1 MRSGGGVFSRPPHI
15 ASGEMMRKGKLKPE
29 VRKKIIIRIGDLIEW
44 HCKACEHNQS
54 NMNLS
59 QIQYCRK
66 HCEIGQELARLGR
79 MLEGKERGEIEMV
92 KFKITKEAYEAMKK
106 EGKTDKFIADYFG
119 VTQATLSYHKK
130 KWEAQD
136 AQVEVKEEKTD
147 SVAEYES
154 LIAELKKQIT
164 EYESAIKKL
173 THANEELRA
182 ELNEVVSQRDSL
194 NAACEDVENEL
205 AQCKESFVE
214 AARTIQQLQGEKEH
228 AHREISKLKDELVR
242 IDSELQN
249 YKEELE
255 VAVQENERLESQNRK
270 LRKLLEVAI
279 EM

>member
-1 MRSGGGVFSRPPHI
+1 
-15 ASGEMMRKGKLKPE
+15 MRKGKLKPE

-59 QIQYCRK
+59 RIQYCRK

-79 MLEGKERGEIEMV
+79 ILEGKERGEIEMA
-92 KFKITKEAYEAMKK
+92 KITKEAYESMKK

-147 SVAEYES
+147 SVAEYERVMKV
-154 LIAELKKQIT
+154 LRKQVAERDDAIALLKERIAELEKAAQEKD
-164 EYESAIKKL
+164 AL
-173 THANEELRA
+173 H
-182 ELNEVVSQRDSL
+182 
-194 NAACEDVENEL
+194 AACEDVESEL
-205 AQCKESFVE
+205 EQCKKSFAE
-214 AARTIQQLQGEKEH
+214 AVQTIQQLKGEKEH
-228 AHREISKLKDELVR
+228 AQREISELKDELVQ
-242 IDSELQN
+242 IDNELQN
-249 YKEELE
+249 YKEALE
-255 VAVQENERLESQNRK
+255 EAERENERLESQNRK
-270 LRKLLEVAI
+270 LRKLLELAI